1 MELQWITV
9 FLDQPT
15 ASHERAVDFWTAVT
29 ATTTSP
35 PRGEHDEFTTL
46 LPSSGAAF
54 CKAQATEDGR
64 LGVHLDLHVT
74 SIPEARLE
82 AERLGATVVADPGH
96 VEMRSPAGVIFCLV
110 DHQPGT
116 EVPPAVGTPPSAL
129 DQVAIDVPASAFDA
143 ELDFWSVLLGWPR
156 LPPRRFPEFARLD
169 QPPGLPVRLLFQRLG
184 ADDSATS
191 ASVHVDVGAG
201 DGREVVAARHE
212 DEGATRV
219 ATFEHWIVL
228 RDPVGREYC
237 VTAQEP
243 WAAPG

>member
-1 MELQWITV
+1 MAPFWITV
-9 FLDQPT
+9 FLDHP
-15 ASHERAVDFWTAVT
+15 AVSHRRAVDFWCAVT
-29 ATTTSP
+29 GTTSSP
-35 PRGEHDEFTTL
+35 PRGERDEFTTL

-54 CKAQATEDGR
+54 CKAQATDDGR

-74 SIPEARLE
+74 SITAARRE
-82 AERLGATVVADPGH
+82 AERLGAAVVADPGH
-96 VEMRSPAGVIFCLV
+96 VELRSPAGVIFCLV
-110 DHQPGT
+110 DHEPGS
-116 EVPPAVGTPPSAL
+116 EVPSAVGNPPAAL

-143 ELDFWSVLLGWPR
+143 EVDFWSALLGWPR

-169 QPPGLPVRLLFQRLG
+169 QPPGLPVRMLFQRLG
-184 ADDSATS
+184 DGDATE

-201 DGREVVAARHE
+201 DGRETVAQRHQAW
-212 DEGATRV
+212 GATRV

-243 WAAPG
+243 